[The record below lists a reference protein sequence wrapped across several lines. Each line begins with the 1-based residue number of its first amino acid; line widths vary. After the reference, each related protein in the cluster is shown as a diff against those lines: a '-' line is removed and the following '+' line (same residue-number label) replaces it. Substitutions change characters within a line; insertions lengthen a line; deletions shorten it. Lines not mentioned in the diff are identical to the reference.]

1 MSPQTAKRSA
11 STRRPAWLTVTIREI
26 VVKVTDKAFIIGTL
40 TTLGIV
46 IAAFVV
52 SFLISGR
59 TQTINVVVTT
69 PEAAALANAVDAGPQ
84 QSTSGDSV
92 HVVEVGDDAAARA
105 QVESGDAD
113 VYLHQGDD
121 GWVTT
126 WQSDPKSSFTGQLQ
140 DVLSALTITELA
152 GQAGVGTAELG
163 QRLNVSTE
171 VLDAGGGSGPV
182 GLIAAVVFGVLFMMS
197 SMTYGM
203 QIATSVIEEKQS
215 RIVEILV
222 AVIPVRQLL
231 AGKVI
236 GNTLIAF
243 VQVILLL
250 GAGLI
255 GLSFTPMRDFLPA
268 FAGASGWFLL
278 FFLAGF
284 LALACIW
291 AAAGALGTRSEDLN
305 QTSTPLMWVI
315 MATYLAAFAATGTVR
330 VALSFVPIVS
340 AVLMPARLI
349 EGGVGWWEP
358 LAALASNLVFA
369 VLMVLLGERI
379 YRRALMRTG
388 GRLNWRQGLKLD
400 D

>member
-1 MSPQTAKRSA
+1 MNRSGTPEA
-11 STRRPAWLTVTIREI
+11 SSERRPAWLIVTIREI

-40 TTLGIV
+40 TTLGLIV
-46 IAAFVV
+46 AGFAVG
-52 SFLISGR
+52 FLVSGR
-59 TQTINVVVTT
+59 AQTTDVVVTT
-69 PEAAALANAVDAGPQ
+69 SEAATMAQSVSALAQ
-84 QSTSGDSV
+84 QSASGDAV
-92 HVVEVGDDAAARA
+92 QVVQADDDAQALA
-105 QVESGDAD
+105 QVEAGDAD
-113 VYLHQGDD
+113 VYLRHGET
-121 GWVTT
+121 GWITT
-126 WQSDPKSSFTGQLQ
+126 WESEPDSGFVNQLQ
-140 DVLSALTITELA
+140 EALNVQTITDLA
-152 GQAGVGTAELG
+152 NQAGVSTEQLS
-163 QRLNVSTE
+163 QQLSVTTE
-171 VLDAGGGSGPV
+171 VLNATGSGGPI
-182 GLIAAVVFGVLFMMS
+182 GLIAAVAFGVLFMMS

-243 VQVILLL
+243 TQVLVLL
-250 GAGLI
+250 GASLI
-255 GLSFTPMRDFLPA
+255 GLAFTGLRDYLPD
-268 FAGASGWFLL
+268 FAGAAGWFLL

-284 LALACIW
+284 GALACIW

-330 VALSFVPIVS
+330 IVLSFVPIVS

-349 EGGVGWWEP
+349 EGTVAWWEP

-369 VLMVLLGERI
+369 MLMVLLGERI
-379 YRRALMRTG
+379 YRRALLRTG
-388 GRLNWRQGLKLD
+388 GRLNWRQGLKLAD
-400 D
+400 

>member
-1 MSPQTAKRSA
+1 MNRSGTPEA
-11 STRRPAWLTVTIREI
+11 SSERRPAWLIVTIREI

-40 TTLGIV
+40 TTLGLIV
-46 IAAFVV
+46 AGFAVG
-52 SFLISGR
+52 FLVSGR
-59 TQTINVVVTT
+59 AQTTDVVVTT
-69 PEAAALANAVDAGPQ
+69 SEAATMAQSVSALAQ
-84 QSTSGDSV
+84 QSASGDAV
-92 HVVEVGDDAAARA
+92 QVVQADDDAQALA
-105 QVESGDAD
+105 QVEAGDAD
-113 VYLHQGDD
+113 VYLRHGET
-121 GWVTT
+121 GWITT
-126 WQSDPKSSFTGQLQ
+126 WESEPDSGFVNQLQ
-140 DVLSALTITELA
+140 EALNAQTITDLA
-152 GQAGVGTAELG
+152 NQAGVSTEQLS
-163 QRLNVSTE
+163 QQLSVTTE
-171 VLDAGGGSGPV
+171 VLNATGSGGPI
-182 GLIAAVVFGVLFMMS
+182 GLIAAVAFGVLFMMS

-243 VQVILLL
+243 TQVLVLL
-250 GAGLI
+250 GASLI
-255 GLSFTPMRDFLPA
+255 GLAFTGLRDYLPD
-268 FAGASGWFLL
+268 FAGAAGWFLL

-284 LALACIW
+284 GALACIW

-330 VALSFVPIVS
+330 IVLSFVPIVS

-349 EGGVGWWEP
+349 EGTVAWWEP

-369 VLMVLLGERI
+369 MLMVLLGERI
-379 YRRALMRTG
+379 YRRALLRTG
-388 GRLNWRQGLKLD
+388 GRLNWRQGLKLAD
-400 D
+400 

>member
-1 MSPQTAKRSA
+1 MNRSGTPEA
-11 STRRPAWLTVTIREI
+11 SSERRPAWLIVTIREI

-40 TTLGIV
+40 TTLGLIV
-46 IAAFVV
+46 AGFAVG
-52 SFLISGR
+52 FLVSGR
-59 TQTINVVVTT
+59 AQTTDVVVTT
-69 PEAAALANAVDAGPQ
+69 SEAATMAQSVSALAQ
-84 QSTSGDSV
+84 QSASGDAV
-92 HVVEVGDDAAARA
+92 QVVQADDDAQALA
-105 QVESGDAD
+105 QVEAGDAD
-113 VYLHQGDD
+113 VYLRHGEI
-121 GWVTT
+121 GWITT
-126 WQSDPKSSFTGQLQ
+126 WESEPDSGFVNQLQ
-140 DVLSALTITELA
+140 EALNAQTITDLA
-152 GQAGVGTAELG
+152 NQAGVSTEQLS
-163 QRLNVSTE
+163 QQLSVTTE
-171 VLDAGGGSGPV
+171 VLNATGSGGPI
-182 GLIAAVVFGVLFMMS
+182 GLIAAVAFGVLFMMS

-243 VQVILLL
+243 TQVLVLL
-250 GAGLI
+250 GASLI
-255 GLSFTPMRDFLPA
+255 GLAFTGLRDYLPD
-268 FAGASGWFLL
+268 FAGAAGWFLL

-284 LALACIW
+284 GALACIW

-330 VALSFVPIVS
+330 IVLSFVPIVS

-349 EGGVGWWEP
+349 EGTVAWWEP

-369 VLMVLLGERI
+369 MLMVLLGERI
-379 YRRALMRTG
+379 YRRALLRTG
-388 GRLNWRQGLKLD
+388 GRLNWRQGLKLAD
-400 D
+400 